1 MRFLLISLL
10 AIMLP
15 AGILAQSNE
24 KMFITTQFCG
34 PWEDVMNTPKKYKE
48 AMLFTGTGVQFAT
61 NNMQPY
67 TGGMFFFVNQDTGTW
82 SIINVYGDGMACM
95 AQTGKE
101 FKPYVGNQ
109 PWDKPKGDGL

>member
-1 MRFLLISLL
+1 
-10 AIMLP
+10 MLP

-82 SIINVYGDGMACM
+82 SIVNVYGDGMACM